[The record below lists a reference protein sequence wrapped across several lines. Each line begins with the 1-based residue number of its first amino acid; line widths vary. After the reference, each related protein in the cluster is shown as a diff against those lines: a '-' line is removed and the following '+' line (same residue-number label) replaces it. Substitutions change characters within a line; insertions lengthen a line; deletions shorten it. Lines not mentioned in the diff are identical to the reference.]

1 MKIVKRLF
9 LALLILIILLA
20 GSAFALPY
28 LFKDKLTALAKEE
41 INKNVQAKVD
51 FNGVGLSLIRSFP
64 NFSLALEDYS
74 VTGINEFEGI
84 PLATGKSIG
93 FTLDLMSVIS
103 STRPVE
109 VKSVTLEEPNIHVV
123 ILKDG
128 RANYDIALPAEETT
142 TDTTAETDYSN
153 VLIQLQEYSIS
164 NGSLIYDDR
173 SLDVYADARN
183 INHRGS
189 GDLTID
195 VYDLDTYTEVGSLSV
210 EQSGIT
216 YLKNAQA
223 TLSAIFNIEQSISK
237 YNLKDNELAINDL
250 RLTADGFVQLVDDDI
265 DMELVFKSPQND
277 FKSLL
282 SMVPNAYIEGYED
295 VKADGK
301 FTLSGEVKGTYNG
314 DREEYPGFRIESS
327 ITGGNVQYPGLPLGI
342 RNINS
347 QVEVNSP
354 GSDFDDLTVD
364 VPRFSFT
371 LGQNPFKGSFALR
384 TPISDP
390 DVKASAEGIINLSEL
405 AQAFPIEGIQELS
418 GIINAD
424 LRVNTRLSFIEKE
437 QYERVNMDGRLQAS
451 QFNYQSEGLPPVR
464 IKDMQMAFTP
474 QNVRLSSFDAQL
486 GKSDIRAQGTIDN
499 ILAYFSPEKTM
510 KGDFKVSSNYFL
522 ADEWI
527 PAEETSETPVPA
539 SGPPSSSAAE
549 TEIFDRF
556 DFTLDAGIQ
565 ELVYDVY
572 TIRNGIARG
581 NMTPNR
587 LTVSQ
592 LSGQIG
598 DSDFSASGVILNTF
612 DYLFENGVLG
622 GNIKLNSR
630 LLNLNQFMGEE
641 ETATAAT
648 TGESESYSVIPVPPN
663 IDMTIDANIGKVV
676 YTNMDLENING
687 QLAIANEAIVLDNV
701 TARGLG
707 GAMAMSGS
715 YDTKDIENPSFR
727 FKYDLQKLDFN
738 KAFSTFNT
746 FQQLAPIGNYIK
758 GTFSSTMIMDGK
770 LGSDL
775 MPKLESINAEGFLET
790 LNGMIV
796 GFTPA
801 SALGEKLN
809 IDYLKNNIIIE
820 NTRNWFTVE
829 NGTLKL
835 EEYDAKVKDIA
846 MKIGGTYNITNKLN
860 LNIKAKIPRKTLEQN
875 AIGAA
880 ASSGFG
886 LLQKEASKLGINIQQ
901 GEFVNVLINLTGDIQ
916 SPKVGLKLLGM
927 DGEGETSVADAAKEK
942 VKEETQKAIDE
953 GKQVVK
959 ETTQKAID
967 SAKTVA
973 TQKIDE
979 TKKELEQKAKEEA
992 QKALGNVV
1000 DSTAQKKA
1008 DELLKDAT
1016 KEGTDKIKENL
1027 DKWNPFGKK
1036 KKDGGR

>member
-354 GSDFDDLTVD
+354 GSDFDDLT
-364 VPRFSFT
+364 
-371 LGQNPFKGSFALR
+371 
-384 TPISDP
+384 
-390 DVKASAEGIINLSEL
+390 
-405 AQAFPIEGIQELS
+405 
-418 GIINAD
+418 
-424 LRVNTRLSFIEKE
+424 
-437 QYERVNMDGRLQAS
+437 
-451 QFNYQSEGLPPVR
+451 
-464 IKDMQMAFTP
+464 
-474 QNVRLSSFDAQL
+474 
-486 GKSDIRAQGTIDN
+486 
-499 ILAYFSPEKTM
+499 
-510 KGDFKVSSNYFL
+510 
-522 ADEWI
+522 
-527 PAEETSETPVPA
+527 
-539 SGPPSSSAAE
+539 
-549 TEIFDRF
+549 
-556 DFTLDAGIQ
+556 
-565 ELVYDVY
+565 
-572 TIRNGIARG
+572 
-581 NMTPNR
+581 
-587 LTVSQ
+587 
-592 LSGQIG
+592 
-598 DSDFSASGVILNTF
+598 
-612 DYLFENGVLG
+612 
-622 GNIKLNSR
+622 
-630 LLNLNQFMGEE
+630 
-641 ETATAAT
+641 
-648 TGESESYSVIPVPPN
+648 
-663 IDMTIDANIGKVV
+663 
-676 YTNMDLENING
+676 
-687 QLAIANEAIVLDNV
+687 
-701 TARGLG
+701 
-707 GAMAMSGS
+707 
-715 YDTKDIENPSFR
+715 
-727 FKYDLQKLDFN
+727 
-738 KAFSTFNT
+738 
-746 FQQLAPIGNYIK
+746 
-758 GTFSSTMIMDGK
+758 
-770 LGSDL
+770 
-775 MPKLESINAEGFLET
+775 
-790 LNGMIV
+790 
-796 GFTPA
+796 
-801 SALGEKLN
+801 
-809 IDYLKNNIIIE
+809 
-820 NTRNWFTVE
+820 
-829 NGTLKL
+829 
-835 EEYDAKVKDIA
+835 
-846 MKIGGTYNITNKLN
+846 
-860 LNIKAKIPRKTLEQN
+860 
-875 AIGAA
+875 
-880 ASSGFG
+880 
-886 LLQKEASKLGINIQQ
+886 
-901 GEFVNVLINLTGDIQ
+901 
-916 SPKVGLKLLGM
+916 
-927 DGEGETSVADAAKEK
+927 
-942 VKEETQKAIDE
+942 
-953 GKQVVK
+953 
-959 ETTQKAID
+959 
-967 SAKTVA
+967 
-973 TQKIDE
+973 
-979 TKKELEQKAKEEA
+979 
-992 QKALGNVV
+992 
-1000 DSTAQKKA
+1000 
-1008 DELLKDAT
+1008 
-1016 KEGTDKIKENL
+1016 
-1027 DKWNPFGKK
+1027 
-1036 KKDGGR
+1036 